1 MRRDER
7 KGDPTPGE
15 DSASLES
22 TFHLIERARAGD
34 RDALERLFARHL
46 KPLQRWAR
54 GRLPKWARD
63 LADTDDLVQDTLA
76 QTFKRI
82 EDFEPRRV
90 GALQAY
96 LRQAVLNRVRNE
108 LRRKGRQPPIIEV
121 DDIELD
127 SAESPLE
134 QAIGRQAVER
144 YEDALQRLTPEE
156 REAIIA
162 RVEMGYSY
170 EEIAEALGKP
180 TGEAA
185 RKAARRALMRLAQE
199 MERATARA
207 AD

>member
-1 MRRDER
+1 M
-7 KGDPTPGE
+7 
-15 DSASLES
+15 
-22 TFHLIERARAGD
+22 
-34 RDALERLFARHL
+34 
-46 KPLQRWAR
+46 
-54 GRLPKWARD
+54 
-63 LADTDDLVQDTLA
+63 
-76 QTFKRI
+76 
-82 EDFEPRRV
+82 
-90 GALQAY
+90 
-96 LRQAVLNRVRNE
+96 LNRIRNE
-108 LRRKGRQPPIIEV
+108 LRRKGRQPPITEV

-134 QAIGRQAVER
+134 QAIGREAVER
-144 YEDALQRLTPEE
+144 YEEALQRLTAEE

-170 EEIAEALGKP
+170 DEIAEVLGKP